1 MTRRQVKK
9 QAKRFL
15 EGRGTSGVYFVF
27 KYRYPRSD
35 GSVVISERVPTS
47 RKFDEAVANYIGVVS
62 HLDSPYI
69 LYIDYDDGEGISSEP
84 GFSAQYCVR
93 ALERFE

>member
-1 MTRRQVKK
+1 MTKRQVKK

-15 EGRGTSGVYFVF
+15 EGRGTNGVHFVF

-47 RKFDEAVANYIGVVS
+47 RKFDEAVTNYIGVVS
-62 HLDSPYI
+62 HWDSPYI
-69 LYIDYDDGEGISSEP
+69 VYIDEDGVYEP
-84 GFSAQYCVR
+84 EYGFSAQYCAR